1 MMSLKLESP
10 NIYDLLEPDAK
21 AILEKILVPNRRMET
36 LSKLSRCT
44 SESVEI
50 FLNLIQETHRLG
62 FDWYFLDFTKNNKS
76 TLRCAKKEL
85 VSKQA
90 ENDSVLFDVTIAPR
104 GISCFFWQGR
114 VQKNKQYLRPIKLT
128 KKQESINVTDKRITS
143 LIAGLRGIKEKVQNR
158 EGYFP
163 IDYGYQKSSSKNTET
178 QSRVEDSK
186 ILAKNVIFYGP
197 PGTGK
202 THAFKEKIT
211 ELKENVERNTKPK
224 QLTWL
229 DAILEVFKRYPE
241 GLTVPKLMLESP
253 LKEKAQ
259 QVKNKEVYRRVLWGI
274 LQAHTVLDCENVKAV
289 NRVGDLVFVKSD
301 DSVWNLTKEARQR
314 LWKRKNKNSEPEN
327 PKRRYEFVTFH
338 QSYSYEDF
346 VEGIRPVLDKKK
358 SSSISY
364 ELKDG
369 IFKELC
375 LRAQDDPE
383 NEYVIFIDEINRG
396 NISKIFG
403 ELITLIELDKRKNIY
418 SDEECEWE
426 VRLPYSRELFSVPS
440 NVSIYATMNTA
451 DHSLTRIDAALRRRF
466 DFQYFPPQAKLLT
479 NTISFGNSKVP
490 LSNFLLKINSEIT
503 KFMGDSDHCVGHGY
517 FWNVESKE
525 DFLQVIK
532 EKIHPLLQSYFFD
545 EPEKL
550 KEILGALVRDDGELN
565 MDVLEKEESY
575 KKWALPSENS
585 KE

>member
-1 MMSLKLESP
+1 MSRKLESS
-10 NIYDLLEPDAK
+10 NMYDQLEPE
-21 AILEKILVPNRRMET
+21 EKVIVEKFLVTDRKKEIINNLNHYSKKEVELF
-36 LSKLSRCT
+36 LSLVQK
-44 SESVEI
+44 
-50 FLNLIQETHRLG
+50 THELG
-62 FDWYFLDFTKNNKS
+62 FDWYFLNFEQEGKN
-76 TLRCAKKEL
+76 TFRCAKKEL
-85 VSKQA
+85 QTKTA
-90 ENDSVLFDVTIAPR
+90 DKKSVLFDVTIGR
-104 GISCFFWQGR
+104 EGITCYFTRHR
-114 VQKNKQYLRPIKLT
+114 VLRNNRYLMPIKLT
-128 KKQESINVTDKRITS
+128 KQSGESIAITDERITS
-143 LIAGLRGIKEKVQNR
+143 LIEELKKIKVKVQDR
-158 EGYFP
+158 KGYFP
-163 IDYGYQKSSSKNTET
+163 VDYGFQKSSSENSEP
-178 QSRVEDSK
+178 QSRVENGK
-186 ILAKNVIFYGP
+186 ILAKNIIFYGP

-202 THAFKEKIT
+202 THAFENKIT
-211 ELKENVERNTKPK
+211 ELKESDQRKTKPK

-229 DAILEVFKRYPE
+229 DAIIEVFKGHPE
-241 GLTVPKLMLESP
+241 GLSVSELMSESP
-253 LKEKAQ
+253 IKEKARQ
-259 QVKNKEVYRRVLWGI
+259 IKNEKIYRNVLWGI
-274 LQAHTVLDCENVKAV
+274 LQAHTVWECENVKSS
-289 NRVGDLVFVKSD
+289 NRIGDLIFEKSA
-301 DSVWNLTKEARQR
+301 DSVWNLTEEARQTLR
-314 LWKRKNKNSEPEN
+314 RRKNKNSEPED

-503 KFMGDSDHCVGHGY
+503 TFMGDSDHCVGHGY

>member
-1 MMSLKLESP
+1 MSRTLESP
-10 NIYDLLEPDAK
+10 DVHDQLEPREQ
-21 AILEKILVPNRRMET
+21 AIIEKFLVTNRREAVINRLNRNQKNAIELF
-36 LSKLSRCT
+36 LSL
-44 SESVEI
+44 V
-50 FLNLIQETHRLG
+50 QETHRLG
-62 FDWYFLDFTKNNKS
+62 FDWYFLNFTNEKTYNF
-76 TLRCAKKEL
+76 RCGKKEL
-85 VSKQA
+85 QTETA
-90 ENDSVLFDVTIAPR
+90 DNNSVLFDVVIEDKEIKCKFT
-104 GISCFFWQGR
+104 QKR
-114 VQKNKQYLRPIKLT
+114 VESYRRYLLPIKLIGENET
-128 KKQESINVTDKRITS
+128 IGVTDRRISS
-143 LIAGLRGIKEKVQNR
+143 LIKRLTGIKGKVQNR
-158 EGYFP
+158 DGYFP
-163 IDYGYQKSSSKNTET
+163 VDYESYADNSKKEF
-178 QSRVEDSK
+178 VEDR
-186 ILAKNVIFYGP
+186 ILGKNVVFYGP

-202 THAFKEKIT
+202 THAFENKII
-211 ELKENVERNTKPK
+211 ELKESAQRKTKPK

-229 DAILEVFKRYPE
+229 DAIIEVFKGHPE
-241 GLTVPKLMLESP
+241 GLSVSELMSKSP
-253 LKEKAQ
+253 IKEKAKQ
-259 QVKNKEVYRRVLWGI
+259 IKNEKIYRSVLWGI
-274 LQAHTVLDCENVKAV
+274 LQAHTVWECENVKSS
-289 NRVGDLVFVKSD
+289 NRIGNLIFEKSA
-301 DSVWNLTKEARQR
+301 DSVWNLTEEARQT
-314 LWKRKNKNSEPEN
+314 LWKGKNKNSEPEDL
-327 PKRRYEFVTFH
+327 KRRYEFVTFH

-358 SSSISY
+358 STSISY

-418 SDEECEWE
+418 SDKECEWE

-466 DFQYFPPQAKLLT
+466 DFQYIPPQPGLLT
-479 NTISFGNSKVP
+479 NIISFGNTKVP

-503 KFMGDSDHCVGHGY
+503 KYMGDSDHCIGHGY
-517 FWNVESKE
+517 FLNVASKD

-545 EPEKL
+545 QPEKL
-550 KEILGALVRDDGELN
+550 KAILGALVRDDGELN

-575 KKWALPSENS
+575 KKWAFSSENL